1 VELSA
6 SFRCFNLRKEHRIER
21 EEFGL
26 NRGVAALA
34 LLLAAMVAAS
44 PAHARKRSRP
54 APYRLPPAALAQPA
68 APAAPLFAEVSPQPP
83 AGLSSRRS
91 ILAPD
96 LPLVGSVDVGVGLY
110 SVTGARTR
118 EREFRRTD
126 PMRDVRGSP
135 DSRVAA
141 LGLSLRF

>member
-1 VELSA
+1 M
-6 SFRCFNLRKEHRIER
+6 ER
-21 EEFGL
+21 EDFGL
-26 NRGVAALA
+26 NRGVAAVCLVA
-34 LLLAAMVAAS
+34 AAMIAAA
-44 PAHARKRSRP
+44 PADARKRSR
-54 APYRLPPAALAQPA
+54 AMPYRLSPAAPAEPA
-68 APAAPLFAEVSPQPP
+68 APAAPMLAKLAP
-83 AGLSSRRS
+83 APSTGPASRRS
-91 ILAPD
+91 ILAPE

-126 PMRDVRGSP
+126 PMRDVRGNP